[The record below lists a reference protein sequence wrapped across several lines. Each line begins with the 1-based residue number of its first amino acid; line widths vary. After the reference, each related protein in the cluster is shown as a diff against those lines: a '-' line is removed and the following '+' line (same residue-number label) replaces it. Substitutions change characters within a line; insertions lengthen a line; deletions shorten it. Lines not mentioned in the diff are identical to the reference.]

1 MSSKLKIF
9 QYHNSH
15 LYNLKQYRIALEVG
29 VYNSREGFLSV
40 LGSNQRLAWEFKKWL
55 PIVLHASS
63 KHDRLETL
71 FMLTHINPE
80 IRNKIRVNLN
90 LVQGY
95 IDNKIEVLKAIRL
108 LSNVYHVKTI
118 KLNELQNSDKYV
130 SFENIFPDCEL
141 SSPYAHG
148 CQTDITHY
156 FDSLSLMHDIQIL
169 LKRSC
174 FLVEPSKTATF
185 SDLVKVVGKR
195 IKNEKHKF
203 GVLYENGK
211 LESHWLTNEEINNKT
226 R

>member
-1 MSSKLKIF
+1 MLRKLSIIF
-9 QYHNSH
+9 
-15 LYNLKQYRIALEVG
+15 I
-29 VYNSREGFLSV
+29 
-40 LGSNQRLAWEFKKWL
+40 RLA
-55 PIVLHASS
+55 PVLLAIKILVLLLAEYFVVSS
-63 KHDRLETL
+63 LLIGLVSSITDLL
-71 FMLTHINPE
+71 IAIGLLILSLT
-80 IRNKIRVNLN
+80 

>member
-9 QYHNSH
+9 QYHNVH

-29 VYNSREGFLSV
+29 VYNSRKGFLSV
-40 LGSNQRLAWEFKKWL
+40 LGSNQRLVWEFKKWL
-55 PIVLHASS
+55 P
-63 KHDRLETL
+63 
-71 FMLTHINPE
+71 
-80 IRNKIRVNLN
+80 
-90 LVQGY
+90 
-95 IDNKIEVLKAIRL
+95 
-108 LSNVYHVKTI
+108 
-118 KLNELQNSDKYV
+118 
-130 SFENIFPDCEL
+130 EL

>member
-1 MSSKLKIF
+1 M
-9 QYHNSH
+9 
-15 LYNLKQYRIALEVG
+15 
-29 VYNSREGFLSV
+29 EGFLSV

-55 PIVLHASS
+55 PIHKEDFIPYSMNYRYGHV
-63 KHDRLETL
+63 
-71 FMLTHINPE
+71 I
-80 IRNKIRVNLN
+80 
-90 LVQGY
+90 
-95 IDNKIEVLKAIRL
+95 
-108 LSNVYHVKTI
+108 VY
-118 KLNELQNSDKYV
+118 SD
-130 SFENIFPDCEL
+130 IEL

>member
-9 QYHNSH
+9 QYHNVH

-29 VYNSREGFLSV
+29 VYNSMEGFLSV

-55 PIVLHASS
+55 P
-63 KHDRLETL
+63 
-71 FMLTHINPE
+71 N
-80 IRNKIRVNLN
+80 
-90 LVQGY
+90 
-95 IDNKIEVLKAIRL
+95 
-108 LSNVYHVKTI
+108 
-118 KLNELQNSDKYV
+118 
-130 SFENIFPDCEL
+130 
-141 SSPYAHG
+141 AHG

-226 R
+226 C

>member
-1 MSSKLKIF
+1 MDKLTSYDICTKYGCLSRIF
-9 QYHNSH
+9 
-15 LYNLKQYRIALEVG
+15 
-29 VYNSREGFLSV
+29 
-40 LGSNQRLAWEFKKWL
+40 
-55 PIVLHASS
+55 
-63 KHDRLETL
+63 TL
-71 FMLTHINPE
+71 ITYFIMLFVVILLLNIIINPE

-130 SFENIFPDCEL
+130 SFENIFLDCEL

>member
-1 MSSKLKIF
+1 MGKIVQIIDSF
-9 QYHNSH
+9 Y
-15 LYNLKQYRIALEVG
+15 
-29 VYNSREGFLSV
+29 
-40 LGSNQRLAWEFKKWL
+40 
-55 PIVLHASS
+55 
-63 KHDRLETL
+63 DL

-130 SFENIFPDCEL
+130 SFENIFLDCEL

>member
-1 MSSKLKIF
+1 MKTSD
-9 QYHNSH
+9 Y
-15 LYNLKQYRIALEVG
+15 
-29 VYNSREGFLSV
+29 
-40 LGSNQRLAWEFKKWL
+40 
-55 PIVLHASS
+55 
-63 KHDRLETL
+63 
-71 FMLTHINPE
+71 
-80 IRNKIRVNLN
+80 

>member
-1 MSSKLKIF
+1 MDKLTSYDICTKYGCLSRIF
-9 QYHNSH
+9 T
-15 LYNLKQYRIALEVG
+15 LIAYFIML
-29 VYNSREGFLSV
+29 F
-40 LGSNQRLAWEFKKWL
+40 
-55 PIVLHASS
+55 IVIL
-63 KHDRLETL
+63 L
-71 FMLTHINPE
+71 
-80 IRNKIRVNLN
+80 LN
-90 LVQGY
+90 ILVQGY

>member
-9 QYHNSH
+9 QYHNVH

-29 VYNSREGFLSV
+29 VYNSMEGFLSV

-55 PIVLHASS
+55 PI
-63 KHDRLETL
+63 
-71 FMLTHINPE
+71 
-80 IRNKIRVNLN
+80 
-90 LVQGY
+90 VQGY

-130 SFENIFPDCEL
+130 SFENIFLDCEL

>member
-1 MSSKLKIF
+1 MDKLTSYDICTKYGCLSRIF
-9 QYHNSH
+9 
-15 LYNLKQYRIALEVG
+15 
-29 VYNSREGFLSV
+29 
-40 LGSNQRLAWEFKKWL
+40 
-55 PIVLHASS
+55 
-63 KHDRLETL
+63 TL
-71 FMLTHINPE
+71 ITYFIMLFVVILL
-80 IRNKIRVNLN
+80 LN
-90 LVQGY
+90 IIVQGY

-130 SFENIFPDCEL
+130 SFENIFLDCEL